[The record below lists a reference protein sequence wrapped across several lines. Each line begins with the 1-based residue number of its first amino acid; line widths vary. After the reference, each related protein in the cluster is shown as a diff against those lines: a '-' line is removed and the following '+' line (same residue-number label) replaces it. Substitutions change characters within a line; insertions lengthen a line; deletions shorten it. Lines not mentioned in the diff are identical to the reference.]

1 MNSDKKKMIS
11 IIVTIVIGIVLG
23 FFGVMVSVFSDG
35 STYERIITI
44 LIILIIYGVLSLI
57 IGFIRP
63 VKPWG
68 HMLSL
73 SLPGVIMLGFYSIK
87 EFNALYIVYI
97 ALILLMTY
105 FGTKSGKSMKRKKNW
120 INLIYWTLSNSYTNI
135 IFLCLHTIKRAYIY
149 E

>member
-1 MNSDKKKMIS
+1 MNSDKKKIIS

-68 HMLSL
+68 NMLSL

-105 FGTKSGKSMKRKKNW
+105 FGTKSGKSMKRKKN
-120 INLIYWTLSNSYTNI
+120 
-135 IFLCLHTIKRAYIY
+135 
-149 E
+149 